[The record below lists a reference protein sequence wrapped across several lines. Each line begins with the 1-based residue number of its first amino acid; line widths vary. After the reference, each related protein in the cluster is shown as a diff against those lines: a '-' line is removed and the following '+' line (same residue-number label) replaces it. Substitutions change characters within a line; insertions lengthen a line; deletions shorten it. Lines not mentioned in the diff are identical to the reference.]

1 VGSIFRLEAVLA
13 PCSLKVFT
21 MLTVFLVVALILVPI
36 FFLWLS
42 HRAYKRW
49 EQSRVDKR
57 PGAAPWWMG
66 GK

>member
-1 VGSIFRLEAVLA
+1 
-13 PCSLKVFT
+13 

-42 HRAYKRW
+42 RRAYKRW
-49 EQSRVDKR
+49 EQSRVDKS